1 MRWRELKVKLIGK
14 LYTIYTPL
22 NLIRLKLNGTK
33 IGKNFK
39 SRGLIRIQNPR
50 GQLIIGDNV
59 RINSVEWANPIGYSG
74 QTNFQIMGNGVI
86 EIEEDTGLSSVSITC
101 TEKVHI
107 GKNVLLGAGVKIY
120 DTDFHPLS
128 SKMRCAGKQNQ
139 SMVKSKPIVIG
150 DGTFIAAGVIILKG
164 SCIGKNCVIGA
175 GSVVSGNIPD
185 NQIWAGNPAKLIRNN
200 E

>member
-1 MRWRELKVKLIGK
+1 MQWRELKVKIIGK
-14 LYTIYTPL
+14 LYIIYSL
-22 NLIRLKLNGTK
+22 INYIRLRLNGAT

-50 GQLIIGDNV
+50 GKLIIKDNV
-59 RINSVEWANPIGYSG
+59 RINSAEWANPIGYCG
-74 QTNFQIMGNGVI
+74 KTNFQILGAGIV
-86 EIEEDTGLSSVSITC
+86 EIGEGTGLSSVSITC
-101 TEKVHI
+101 TNKICI
-107 GKNVLLGAGVKIY
+107 GRNVLLGAGVKIY

-128 SKMRCAGKQNQ
+128 SKARYAGQQDQ
-139 SMVKSKPIVIG
+139 SMVRAKPIVIG
-150 DGTFIAAGVIILKG
+150 DGTFIAAGAIILKG
-164 SCIGKNCVIGA
+164 SCIGKNCVVGA